1 MVGRTVFRPIL
12 GLCLSDGL
20 RCARIPSPL
29 HPLDETKPWECT
41 RRAMPPLQSYDPIL
55 IGFVE
60 GKGPVQLHLQAA
72 QDEHGRLPSD
82 FGLLSDVKNRRARR
96 ALNLPVGLAVLD
108 LLRDGNG
115 LPELLAQF
123 YERWGRDF
131 RKEFGVDI
139 ARFHRFNDPWTLRQ
153 IVEENR
159 AGLADCLA
167 VDVLTYLHVNAFVPL
182 STLRSIPADRFP
194 EKVKEI
200 LAKRHRNPA
209 HEGERGRIA
218 QALALLHA
226 RDHLGTITRLLGT
239 DLHRWAK
246 ERLATHA
253 DEVAR
258 ILWEVSRH
266 VPVAGVDRLSFV
278 RGRDVEVTFAPRD
291 GSFLAL
297 GKEVGDCTA
306 DKLFRQVDRDVENI
320 YWTVFSWFLDRNY
333 QILKVHY
340 DGEFV
345 MKVHLLPVL
354 AATRDGGEVFL
365 AVDAIETTPVF
376 REDTRVGHPD
386 LLEKKEYIFAR
397 TVEEVQRLAQAMGI
411 EHVYAE
417 RFSNTAWVRRELERF
432 PEVYLHIGDIQK
444 IDELEDVFELAKRI
458 CAAAGRERPSSI
470 FMELQ
475 MKNTFLLQGTATVRG
490 VKVFAMLA
498 GDARLGIPMRRVFG
512 V

>member
-1 MVGRTVFRPIL
+1 MVGRRQSSDQSSDCACPTVSDARES
-12 GLCLSDGL
+12 LS
-20 RCARIPSPL
+20 L

-96 ALNLPVGLAVLD
+96 TLNLPAGLAVLD

-115 LPELLAQF
+115 FPELLAQF

-131 RKEFGVDI
+131 RKDFGVDI
-139 ARFHRFNDPWTLRQ
+139 ARFHRFNDPWTLGQ

-226 RDHLGTITRLLGT
+226 
-239 DLHRWAK
+239 
-246 ERLATHA
+246 
-253 DEVAR
+253 
-258 ILWEVSRH
+258 
-266 VPVAGVDRLSFV
+266 
-278 RGRDVEVTFAPRD
+278 
-291 GSFLAL
+291 LAL

-376 REDTRVGHPD
+376 REDTPSVTPICWRKRSTSSPAPWRRCSASPRPWGSSTSMRSDSP
-386 LLEKKEYIFAR
+386 IRRGFAGSWSGSPR
-397 TVEEVQRLAQAMGI
+397 CISTSGTSRRSTNWKMS
-411 EHVYAE
+411 
-417 RFSNTAWVRRELERF
+417 SNWRSGYVPQPGESARR
-432 PEVYLHIGDIQK
+432 
-444 IDELEDVFELAKRI
+444 A
-458 CAAAGRERPSSI
+458 SSWSS
-470 FMELQ
+470 
-475 MKNTFLLQGTATVRG
+475 R
-490 VKVFAMLA
+490 
-498 GDARLGIPMRRVFG
+498 
-512 V
+512 